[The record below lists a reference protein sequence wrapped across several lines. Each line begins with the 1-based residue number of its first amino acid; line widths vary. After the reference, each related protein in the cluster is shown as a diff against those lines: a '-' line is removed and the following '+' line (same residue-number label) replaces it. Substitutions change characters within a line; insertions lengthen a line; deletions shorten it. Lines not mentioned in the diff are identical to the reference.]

1 MAYKDGWMKRNKGPA
16 RLIYGAGILIFV
28 VVLAFTF
35 GADEIREFARDIAEA
50 RGWVGTDATP
60 EVKP

>member
-1 MAYKDGWMKRNKGPA
+1 MTYRDGWMKRNPGPA
-16 RLIYGAGILIFV
+16 RLIYGAGFLIFV

-50 RGWVGTDATP
+50 RGWVGHEATS
-60 EVKP
+60 EAKP